1 MGFDGDCAVLS
12 CSCTLYNVAAG
23 FSLFAGLDLDLDSDL
38 EEDLAV
44 PQPKP
49 AQPVT
54 APVYIPAPAVTS
66 KSSDLFSTEAGKPFF
81 FFDTQRSLAGPMETV
96 GQDDLGRK
104 WLGTVQSLQGET
116 MEVKPFVRTD
126 TE

>member
-1 MGFDGDCAVLS
+1 MAVDGNHAVRPGLS
-12 CSCTLYNVAAG
+12 SIYNTATG

-44 PQPKP
+44 PTPK
-49 AQPVT
+49 AVQPVT
-54 APVYIPAPAVTS
+54 TPVYIPAPAVTG
-66 KSSDLFSTEAGKPFF
+66 KTSDLFSTEAGKPFF
-81 FFDTQRSLAGPMETV
+81 FFDTQRSLAGPLDSV

>member
-1 MGFDGDCAVLS
+1 
-12 CSCTLYNVAAG
+12 
-23 FSLFAGLDLDLDSDL
+23 
-38 EEDLAV
+38 V

-49 AQPVT
+49 VQVVT
-54 APVYIPAPAVTS
+54 APVYIPAPAVTG
-66 KSSDLFSTEAGKPFF
+66 KTSDLFSTEAGKPFF
-81 FFDTQRSLAGPMETV
+81 FFDTQRSLAGPMESV
-96 GQDDLGRK
+96 GQVDLGRK